1 MDKMRRIFFAFI
13 DLLFYSNLWIA
24 LAAVAMAAQTQHLI
38 LGYAAF
44 TPFLGFTFTAT
55 LFLYAVHRLVGL
67 GKAKP
72 FRERGRYAVIQ
83 RFRIHIFLY
92 ALVAGGVA
100 AYCFLLM
107 PYRLQLGCLF
117 PCFLSLGY
125 VLPLF
130 GHQRRLRDFNYIK
143 IFLIAIAWSWIT
155 VLLVAQ
161 ELSLSSQVSVRLM
174 LIERALFVFAI
185 TIPFDIRDLAIDK
198 FNKVKTIPAVWGVRP
213 AKYLAYTALLLS
225 AALVV
230 LSMYAGFYA
239 LHTGIALLI
248 SLVIAALAVG
258 GSGRYDHDY
267 YYTGFVDGTML
278 IQALLVIS
286 FG

>member
-1 MDKMRRIFFAFI
+1 MKDILFI
-13 DLLFYSNLWIA
+13 
-24 LAAVAMAAQTQHLI
+24 
-38 LGYAAF
+38 
-44 TPFLGFTFTAT
+44 
-55 LFLYAVHRLVGL
+55 HRLVGL
-67 GKAKP
+67 NKAKP
-72 FRERGRYAVIQ
+72 FQESGRYAVIQ
-83 RFRIHIFLY
+83 RFKVHIFLY
-92 ALVAGGVA
+92 ALIAAAVAG
-100 AYCFLLM
+100 YCFFLM

-130 GHQRRLRDFNYIK
+130 GNQRRLRDFNYIK

-155 VLLVAQ
+155 VLLTAQ
-161 ELSLSSQVSVRLM
+161 ELHLSSQVSVYLM
-174 LIERALFVFAI
+174 FIERALFVFAI

-213 AKYLAYTALLLS
+213 AKNLAYAALLLS
-225 AALVV
+225 AVLVIV
-230 LSMYAGFYA
+230 SVFASFYA

-248 SLVIAALAVG
+248 SLVFAALAVG
-258 GSGRYDHDY
+258 GSGRYNHDY
-267 YYTGFVDGTML
+267 FYTGFVDGTML